1 MEHQSS
7 LMENKAHEDIIIKEK
22 YHSQLLQI

>member
-7 LMENKAHEDIIIKEK
+7 LVENKAHEDIIVKEK
-22 YHSQLLQI
+22 YHSQMLQI